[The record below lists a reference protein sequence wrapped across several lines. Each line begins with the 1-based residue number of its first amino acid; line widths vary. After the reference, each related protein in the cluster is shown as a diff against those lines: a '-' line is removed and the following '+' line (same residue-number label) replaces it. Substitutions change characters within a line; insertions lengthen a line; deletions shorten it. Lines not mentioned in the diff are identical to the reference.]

1 MYVCVIR
8 EKMHVVVKFLC
19 LAQSGEIQPCVKEA
33 LGILMKVFENHS
45 LLIIALLTSLSCV
58 TVVLDTK
65 T

>member
-1 MYVCVIR
+1 
-8 EKMHVVVKFLC
+8 MHVVVKFLC

-33 LGILMKVFENHS
+33 LGSLMKVFENHS